1 MAAGSM
7 APLDHHDV
15 GVAVLDQRVDE
26 RHPERA
32 GTDDEI
38 VGLEPRVARHAR
50 QSSRIEAGPIGW
62 TRTTVLPLLLIVK
75 RLRVPLG
82 LSTRKR

>member
-1 MAAGSM
+1 MAARSM
-7 APLDHHDV
+7 ASLDHHDV

-38 VGLEPRVARHAR
+38 VGLE
-50 QSSRIEAGPIGW
+50 
-62 TRTTVLPLLLIVK
+62 
-75 RLRVPLG
+75 LRVPADAPQDSQLRHFQ
-82 LSTRKR
+82 L